1 MDNSAWSC
9 PYQSKFS
16 SLPLTPSLIPSP
28 HNMNLFRWK
37 KLKSSMFHLC
47 RREPQ
52 TLLHVLNNCPVALEC
67 RRYNQRHN
75 SVLSSIHSFLA
86 DNLPQ
91 RIKIVSDLPGTTYTF
106 PPTVALTDER
116 PDLWCGMTTRFTS

>member
-1 MDNSAWSC
+1 MDT
-9 PYQSKFS
+9 
-16 SLPLTPSLIPSP
+16 LP

-37 KLKSSMFHLC
+37 KLKSLMCHLC
-47 RREPQ
+47 GKEPQ
-52 TLLHVLNNCPVALEC
+52 TLPHVPNNCPVALEC
-67 RRYNQRHN
+67 RWYNQRYD

-106 PPTVALTDER
+106 PPTIVLTDGK
-116 PDLWCGMTTRFTS
+116 PDIVMWKWRFTS